1 MSSQGDSIVAGGWE
15 WYATFCS
22 IAAGVDTEDKEAAA
36 AVLQTEASPNRLCQ
50 PVAIFELR
58 PRKVLPIA
66 NGSQADLNDVWA
78 NGVCA
83 NEVEVRVHGLLQP
96 VVDDGINVD
105 GGGSGGKMWK
115 LLVGKVLMNI
125 WTGPVC
131 LLCFQTLPLPSC
143 HWPKLVTGI
152 AALRLAACS
161 SCLPI
166 PWSIATWLQT
176 TQTL

>member
-22 IAAGVDTEDKEAAA
+22 IAAGVDAEDKEAAA

-105 GGGSGGKMWK
+105 GGGSGGKMC
-115 LLVGKVLMNI
+115 G
-125 WTGPVC
+125 
-131 LLCFQTLPLPSC
+131 SC
-143 HWPKLVTGI
+143 W
-152 AALRLAACS
+152 LARS
-161 SCLPI
+161 
-166 PWSIATWLQT
+166 
-176 TQTL
+176 